1 MNYPPKHHQEEQYK
15 NALELVKMYPLATV
29 ITSSNNRVLSTHIPL
44 VYTSKGALGT
54 LVGHL
59 DKFNPQISHFEDK
72 DHDLEL
78 IFNGPEVYISP
89 SKYSIT
95 QLPTWNYFKVHL
107 RGKIKIKRAAQDV
120 KESLIA
126 MTAFLEGANP
136 NYVLEENNSRMAAAL
151 DYIVGFHIEITSW
164 EGKYKISQ
172 DKNKEDRSRAKQA
185 LIDGQSQ
192 VIEHIEHLYENH
204 KTKGLVHNLL
214 KYPNQ
219 YLHSFQNSSSRGCF
233 CSTDAQ
239 KEILEK
245 PWD

>member
-1 MNYPPKHHQEEQYK
+1 
-15 NALELVKMYPLATV
+15 MYPLATV
-29 ITSSNNRVLSTHIPL
+29 ITASNNSVLSTHIPL
-44 VYTSKGALGT
+44 VYTPKGTLGT

-72 DHDLEL
+72 DHYLEL
-78 IFNGPEVYISP
+78 IFHGPEVYISP
-89 SKYSIT
+89 SKYSTT

-107 RGKIKIKRAAQDV
+107 RGKIKIKRAAQEV

-136 NYVLEENNSRMAAAL
+136 SYVLEENNPRMQAAL
-151 DYIVGFHIEITSW
+151 DYIVGFHIKITSW

-192 VIEHIEHLYENH
+192 VIEHIERLYANH
-204 KTKGLVHNLL
+204 QTKG
-214 KYPNQ
+214 
-219 YLHSFQNSSSRGCF
+219 
-233 CSTDAQ
+233 
-239 KEILEK
+239 
-245 PWD
+245 

>member
-15 NALELVKMYPLATV
+15 NALELVKIYPLATV
-29 ITSSNNRVLSTHIPL
+29 ITSSNNRILSTHIPL
-44 VYTSKGALGT
+44 VYTPEGTLGT

-78 IFNGPEVYISP
+78 IFHGPEVYISP
-89 SKYSIT
+89 SKYSTT

-107 RGKIKIKRAAQDV
+107 RGKIQIKRAAQDI
-120 KESLIA
+120 KDSLIA

-136 NYVLEENNSRMAAAL
+136 NYVLEENNPRMAAAL
-151 DYIVGFHIEITSW
+151 DYIVGFHIGITSW

-204 KTKGLVHNLL
+204 QTKG
-214 KYPNQ
+214 
-219 YLHSFQNSSSRGCF
+219 
-233 CSTDAQ
+233 
-239 KEILEK
+239 
-245 PWD
+245 